1 MEQATKQM
9 LYAVNYLLPAC
20 TELTSGEVEGKDL
33 SKSWF
38 HYVPLVPS
46 VRTNLLK
53 VGEFAVRICS
63 PSVSEA
69 RT

>member
-1 MEQATKQM
+1 M

-33 SKSWF
+33 SK
-38 HYVPLVPS
+38 YIEIMVPLVPS

-53 VGEFAVRICS
+53 VGEFAVRIRS

-69 RT
+69 CT